1 MESPKFYVFSD
12 DIAWVKNNLKLK
24 NEVFVDWNIGK
35 DSIYDMYLMSQ
46 AKANVIANSTF
57 SYWGAYLNEKT
68 RIVVYPKKWFASKFI
83 APNIFPDDWFGI

>member
-1 MESPKFYVFSD
+1 
-12 DIAWVKNNLKLK
+12 
-24 NEVFVDWNIGK
+24 
-35 DSIYDMYLMSQ
+35 MSL